1 MARAHQEPLSREC
14 QKARRR
20 TSGNHGG
27 KIEDRRTGGNDAPI
41 ERLND
46 QKTAIVERFIEV
58 RRRRGK
64 PLTVLLAV
72 KRGNRVQF
80 T

>member
-1 MARAHQEPLSREC
+1 M
-14 QKARRR
+14 
-20 TSGNHGG
+20 GG

-58 RRRRGK
+58 SGRRRGK

-72 KRGNRVQF
+72 NRGNRVQF